1 LGHSPTEKT
10 SPPRFSNSN
19 VDIKAASPGGVGR
32 VAQNAALATQT
43 ASAFDNPYID
53 AFADDA
59 ALVRTGGTGV
69 PTCQLPTQEM
79 IEFKGSRLVQSWSLL
94 EKIQRLCRPEKKEE
108 RGPAVCG
115 CGRPPNNA
123 KHVNIHLRQGSV
135 EGEVQAGVSGVLRCD
150 SPWLCPPCSMRL
162 ARERIEKVLEVTR
175 AAYDQGGAV
184 AMVALTARHTKA
196 TALIDIM
203 ALIKEAS
210 SAARKGRAWIRA
222 SEAYGILGV
231 IVGQEV
237 ELSEKHG
244 WHYHQHLA
252 VVVGG
257 PTDEEFLASDYDD
270 DRLAEI
276 VHERALAAG
285 KWVEDAYRKEIRAS
299 GYRVHRRKGCRT
311 HVADDA
317 QKAARYTAK
326 GSAAWSFG
334 DQEDATKADV
344 LTPWD
349 LALEAADGEP
359 GTKRTAWAFAKW
371 KEYEAAISGTRS
383 CVVSAALKKKLGLRA
398 PEKVSDADGGSH
410 ADAPEPQE
418 QHHHERDSVVGT
430 VEAPIWARWMNYGLA
445 STFLRRVEY
454 GGTAGFAEAR
464 RETERDSDVISARI
478 GDESIAELRERIRT
492 AEAERWQQIIERD
505 EREKLE
511 RQREIARL
519 KMAVAVTHHRWD
531 IKEGDPSSAL
541 LIAGERL
548 RQHVEAFGQRKCIRP
563 IVEDMAASY
572 GVHLTE
578 AEVLKAA
585 NAATEFE
592 REFERLCEGRW
603 LSAAEVAAI
612 RPVALKRVQRAP
624 TVHCY

>member
-1 LGHSPTEKT
+1 MSDRLGHIPTEKT
-10 SPPRFSNSN
+10 SPPCFSNSN
-19 VDIKAASPGGVGR
+19 VDIEATSPGRGRGR
-32 VAQNAALATQT
+32 VQNEKLATQIA
-43 ASAFDNPYID
+43 ASSDIPYID

-59 ALVRTGGTGV
+59 VQVRTGGTTV
-69 PTCQLPTQEM
+69 PTSLLPTQEK
-79 IEFKGSRLVQSWSLL
+79 IKFKGSRFVESWSLL
-94 EKIQRLCRPEKKEE
+94 EKIQRLCRPENKDE

-115 CGRPPNNA
+115 CGRPPKNA
-123 KHVNIHLRQGSV
+123 NHVNIHLRRGSD

-203 ALIKEAS
+203 ALIKAAS
-210 SAARKGRAWIRA
+210 SAARKGRAWIDA
-222 SEAYGILGV
+222 SKEYGILGV

-237 ELSEKHG
+237 EISEKHG

-257 PTDEEFLASDYDD
+257 PTDDELEASGYDD

-276 VHERALAAG
+276 VHDRALAAG

-326 GSAAWSFG
+326 GSAAWSVDSEEG
-334 DQEDATKADV
+334 AAKRGV

-359 GTKRTAWAFAKW
+359 GTKRKAWAFAKW

-383 CVVSAALKKKLGLRA
+383 CVVSAKLMEKLGLGA
-398 PEKVSDADGGSH
+398 PKKDDDAGGDGH
-410 ADAPEPQE
+410 AVAPEPQ
-418 QHHHERDSVVGT
+418 QQQHHERSSVVGT
-430 VEAPIWARWMNYGLA
+430 VEAPIWSRWMNYGLA

-454 GGTAGFAEAR
+454 GGTAGFADAR
-464 RETERDSDVISARI
+464 RETEQDSDIIAASR
-478 GDESIAELRERIRT
+478 GDESIADLRERIRT
-492 AEAERWQQIIERD
+492 EEAERWQQLVEQI

-511 RQREIARL
+511 RQQEIARYER
-519 KMAVAVTHHRWD
+519 AVADTHHRWD
-531 IKEGDPSSAL
+531 IKKGDLSSAL
-541 LIAGERL
+541 LIAGERF
-548 RQHVEAFGQRKCIRP
+548 RHYEEAFGQRKCIGP
-563 IVEDMAASY
+563 IVEDIAASY
-572 GVHLTE
+572 GVKLTE

-585 NAATEFE
+585 NAATDFE

-612 RPVALKRVQRAP
+612 RPAAP
-624 TVHCY
+624 

>member
-1 LGHSPTEKT
+1 MSGRLGHSPTEKT
-10 SPPRFSNSN
+10 SPPRFSKSN
-19 VDIKAASPGGVGR
+19 VDIKAALPGGGR
-32 VAQNAALATQT
+32 GLVQNAKLATQIA
-43 ASAFDNPYID
+43 ASSDKPYID

-59 ALVRTGGTGV
+59 VLVRKGGTRV
-69 PTCQLPTQEM
+69 PTRQLPTQEK
-79 IEFKGSRLVQSWSLL
+79 IQFKGSRFVESWSLL
-94 EKIQRLCRPEKKEE
+94 EKIQRLCRPEKKDE

-184 AMVALTARHTKA
+184 AMVALTARHTKS
-196 TALIDIM
+196 TALKDIM

-210 SAARKGRAWIRA
+210 SAARKGRAWIDA
-222 SEAYGILGV
+222 SKEYGILGV
-231 IVGQEV
+231 LVGQEV

-257 PTDEEFLASDYDD
+257 PTDCELEASGYDD

-326 GSAAWSFG
+326 GSAAWSVEG
-334 DQEDATKADV
+334 QQGATKPDV

-371 KEYEAAISGTRS
+371 KEYEASISGTRS
-383 CVVSAALKKKLGLRA
+383 CVVSAKLKEKLGLGA
-398 PEKVSDADGGSH
+398 PEKVGDCDGGGH

-418 QHHHERDSVVGT
+418 QQHHERDSVVGT
-430 VEAPIWARWMNYGLA
+430 VEAQIWSRWMNYGLA
-445 STFLRRVEY
+445 STFLRRVEW
-454 GGTAGFAEAR
+454 GGTPGYAEAL
-464 RETERDSDVISARI
+464 RETERDSDVIAARN
-478 GDESIAELRERIRT
+478 GDGSIADLRERIRT
-492 AEAERWQQIIERD
+492 EEAERWQQLVEQN

-511 RQREIARL
+511 RQQEVARYER
-519 KMAVAVTHHRWD
+519 AVADTRHRWD
-531 IKEGDPSSAL
+531 IEKGDLASVL

-548 RQHVEAFGQRKCIRP
+548 RQYEGAFGQRKCIRP

-572 GVHLTE
+572 GVQLSE
-578 AEVLKAA
+578 ADVLKAA
-585 NAATEFE
+585 NAATDFE

-603 LSAAEVAAI
+603 LSAPEVAAI
-612 RPVALKRVQRAP
+612 RPAAP
-624 TVHCY
+624 

>member
-1 LGHSPTEKT
+1 MSGRLGHSPTEKT
-10 SPPRFSNSN
+10 SPPHFSNSN
-19 VDIKAASPGGVGR
+19 VDIKAASPGRGR
-32 VAQNAALATQT
+32 RRVQNAKLATQIAASSDT
-43 ASAFDNPYID
+43 AYID

-59 ALVRTGGTGV
+59 VLVRTGGTTV
-69 PTCQLPTQEM
+69 PTRQLPTQEK
-79 IEFKGSRLVQSWSLL
+79 IEFKGSRFVESWSLL
-94 EKIQRLCRPEKKEE
+94 EKIQRLCRPEKKDE

-123 KHVNIHLRQGSV
+123 KHVNIHLRRGSV

-184 AMVALTARHTKA
+184 AMVALTARHTKS

-210 SAARKGRAWIRA
+210 SAARKGRAWIDA
-222 SEAYGILGV
+222 SEEHGILGV

-237 ELSEKHG
+237 EISEKHG

-257 PTDEEFLASDYDD
+257 PTEDEFEASGYDD

-317 QKAARYTAK
+317 QKASRYTAK
-326 GSAAWSFG
+326 GSAAWSVDG
-334 DQEDATKADV
+334 QQGATKPGV

-371 KEYEAAISGTRS
+371 KEYEASISGTRS
-383 CVVSAALKKKLGLRA
+383 CVVSAKLKEKLGLGA
-398 PEKVSDADGGSH
+398 PKKASEADGGGH
-410 ADAPEPQE
+410 ADAAEPQE

-430 VEAPIWARWMNYGLA
+430 VEAPIWSRWMNYGLA
-445 STFLRRVEY
+445 ATFLRRVEW

-464 RETERDSDVISARI
+464 RETERDSDVIAARK
-478 GDESIAELRERIRT
+478 GDESIADLREHIRT
-492 AEAERWQQIIERD
+492 EEAERWQQLVEQN

-511 RQREIARL
+511 LQQEVARYER
-519 KMAVAVTHHRWD
+519 AVADTRHRWD
-531 IKEGDPSSAL
+531 VEKGDLSSVL

-548 RQHVEAFGQRKCIRP
+548 RRYEEAFGQRKCVRP

-572 GVHLTE
+572 GVQLTE
-578 AEVLKAA
+578 ADVLKAA
-585 NAATEFE
+585 NAATDFE
-592 REFERLCEGRW
+592 REFEWLCEGRW
-603 LSAAEVAAI
+603 LSEAEVAAI
-612 RPVALKRVQRAP
+612 QTPAA
-624 TVHCY
+624 